1 MKKDKNKRFSIFV
14 ILFIIVCVFLLL
26 LYLYIESEGKL
37 LSQVIQNITET
48 NKVSDNYNGV
58 YTNVDS
64 LNGTKVLFGSCT
76 LSHIDNYIV
85 IINDDYYIYRSSCI
99 GTFYIGSGK
108 TSKLDIRED
117 VENDTFYINYRD
129 NVYNKDYA
137 ITSLEVTTSPIG
149 YNGDFYPAYYD
160 LLFKESQFEGF
171 YYDVGEREIYGTSS
185 DLKIS
190 FEHIEGESFVLK
202 LNKKNDVV
210 YQYYIKNFD
219 TLPLIYTFGGYVAV
233 LEKDNDGDRYQNVL
247 KVFTDNGLVYDS
259 RNMFPITVDDV
270 ELNNEMSFYIYFN
283 SSKRNFQVI
292 VSDSRNICTNDKKD
306 VAYYVFEIDYN
317 YSTKEFDKPAFVK
330 LGYASEECKDIKEV
344 VGG

>member
-14 ILFIIVCVFLLL
+14 ILFIIICVFLLL
-26 LYLYIESEGKL
+26 FYLYIKSDGKF
-37 LSQVIQNITET
+37 LSQVIQNVTEK
-48 NKVSDNYNGV
+48 NRVNDNYNGV
-58 YTNVDS
+58 YTNIDS
-64 LNGTKVLFGSCT
+64 LNGTKVLSENCT

-99 GTFYIGSGK
+99 GTFYKESGK

-137 ITSLEVTTSPIG
+137 ITSLEVTTSPIE

-171 YYDVGEREIYGTSS
+171 YYNIKGREIYGTSS
-185 DLKIS
+185 DLTIS
-190 FEHIEGESFVLK
+190 FNHLEDEKFELK
-202 LNKKNDVV
+202 LNNKSDVV

-233 LEKDNDGDRYQNVL
+233 LEKDNDNDRYQNVL
-247 KVFTDNGLVYDS
+247 KIFTDDGLVYDS
-259 RNMFPITVDDV
+259 RNMFPIIVDDV
-270 ELNNEMSFYIYFN
+270 ELNNEMSFYILFN
-283 SSKRNFQVI
+283 SSKRNFEVI
-292 VSDSRNICTNDKKD
+292 ISDSRNICTNDKKD

-317 YSTKEFDKPAFVK
+317 YSTKKFDKPSFVK
-330 LGYASEECKDIKEV
+330 LGYATDECKDIKEV